1 MLSNVVFKEINLLEL
16 RKITRIPVK
25 SIFRWFYER
34 DNIFC
39 ITENLVSLL
48 VFKKNM
54 LFVSTLWLRHC
65 QYFVNLFEFNF
76 ALLFVA

>member
-39 ITENLVSLL
+39 ITENLVSLPG
-48 VFKKNM
+48 FSKNM
-54 LFVSTLWLRHC
+54 LFVSI
-65 QYFVNLFEFNF
+65 
-76 ALLFVA
+76 